1 MVALFL
7 ICHYLVFVSALS
19 RACEVRFRV
28 EAVANVELA
37 GAVAYWIIGGG
48 RSSYNIH
55 G

>member
-1 MVALFL
+1 MIA
-7 ICHYLVFVSALS
+7 FVTFSAPS

-48 RSSYNIH
+48 HSFYMIH